1 MAINCAQINAE
12 GTAYLN
18 QQVNIG
24 GTTRGSH
31 HWSGL
36 GSGSSTVSSGAPAY
50 KIRKLE
56 DALHD
61 KKAEIC
67 KLRENIKELEQVLI
81 ITHDELKDAQ
91 NKIELLQETIGGYQ
105 S

>member
-1 MAINCAQINAE
+1 MIKIPSLRNIESVIRMVPVVKDLLPSNKA
-12 GTAYLN
+12 GLN
-18 QQVNIG
+18 SLID
-24 GTTRGSH
+24 
-31 HWSGL
+31 
-36 GSGSSTVSSGAPAY
+36 APAY